1 MAVRPRLLPGHL
13 SLALLPPHCVASGK
27 ALPSLVMTHILD
39 TNISMGG
46 PGVEG
51 QVGVFFWALGLQA
64 IASQRVRKRLAG
76 HYALAHIF

>member
-1 MAVRPRLLPGHL
+1 
-13 SLALLPPHCVASGK
+13 
-27 ALPSLVMTHILD
+27 MTHILD

-76 HYALAHIF
+76 HDALAHIF